1 MKSGR
6 TFVFGLI
13 VLVAAAGATLGTG
26 WLNPW
31 LSHYVEGVDVSR
43 HQGAIDWKALAGSGV
58 KFAYI
63 KASEGADHRDD
74 RFAANWRDSAAA
86 GVKRGAYHYFTLC
99 RPGAAQ
105 AANFIAAVPVEPS
118 ALPHA
123 VDIEQKYPCREG
135 PTITDVPGEVTVFL
149 DMLEARYG
157 RRPLI
162 YTTSEFNQNHLDGA
176 LLRERFWLRNLF
188 AQPDFRRNAWVIW
201 QYKHDGKKPGVQG
214 PVDLNYF
221 RGDEAAFEQFAKP
234 EPRT

>member
-6 TFVFGLI
+6 TFLFGLI
-13 VLVAAAGATLGTG
+13 VLVGAVGATLGTG

-31 LSHYVEGVDVSR
+31 LSHYVEGIDVSR
-43 HQGAIDWKALAGSGV
+43 HQGAIDWKALAGAGV

-86 GVKRGAYHYFTLC
+86 GVRRGAYHYFTLC

-105 AANFIAAVPVEPS
+105 AANFIATVPVEPN

-123 VDIEQKYPCREG
+123 VDVEQKFPCREG
-135 PTITDVPGEVTVFL
+135 PTITDAPGEIAVFL

-157 RRPLI
+157 RRPII
-162 YTTSEFNQNHLDGA
+162 YTTSEFNQNHLDGT

-188 AQPDFRRNAWVIW
+188 AQPDFRRDAWVIW
-201 QYKHDGKKPGVQG
+201 QYRHDGKKPGVQG

-221 RGDEAAFEQFAKP
+221 RGDEAAFEAFAAGA
-234 EPRT
+234 PRP